1 MMYPQVAGVQ
11 GDGGGLRS
19 GPALP
24 TTRPTTALGTGVVGE
39 AGKPSGMWGALAPTG
54 GAVAR
59 SERVKKVWST
69 H

>member
-1 MMYPQVAGVQ
+1 M
-11 GDGGGLRS
+11 RS

-54 GAVAR
+54 GVVAG

>member
-1 MMYPQVAGVQ
+1 M
-11 GDGGGLRS
+11 RS

-39 AGKPSGMWGALAPTG
+39 AGKPSGMWGALAPAG
-54 GAVAR
+54 GVVAGSGR
-59 SERVKKVWST
+59 AKVWST